1 MNCFR
6 SNKRSK
12 SSSITRGSSSPSS
25 SFELKKQDGSTEN
38 RMPKVKH
45 EVLLRILGSKVY
57 LMEGGEVIE
66 LANGDFTLV
75 RISDENVSVATI
87 VSVGD
92 DELQWPLTKDEPVVK
107 LDSLHYLFSLPMKDG
122 DPLSYG
128 VTFLDQYDPNLGA
141 LDSFLKDHALLTVSG
156 SSNSTKKKDIQW
168 KEFAPRI
175 DDYNNV
181 LAKAI
186 AGGTGQIVK
195 GIFKC
200 SNAYT
205 NQVQKGGE
213 TILISQ
219 AEVKNDAA
227 PTESKRSSSSGSTKK
242 NGINKSLKRVRKLSK
257 MTEKMSK
264 AMLDGVGIA
273 TGSVMAPVVRS
284 QAGKAFLTMVP
295 GEVLLASLDAVN
307 KIIDAA
313 EAAEKQ
319 AFSATSGAV
328 TRMVSERFGENAGV
342 ATEDALAT
350 AGHCFGTAWNV
361 FKIRKA
367 INPASSVSSGILKNN
382 PHPKKP

>member
-1 MNCFR
+1 MSCFR
-6 SNKRSK
+6 PNKRSN
-12 SSSITRGSSSPSS
+12 SSTKKSPSS
-25 SFELKKQDGSTEN
+25 ELQNQDIPEMKN
-38 RMPKVKH
+38 VKH
-45 EVLLRILGSKVY
+45 EVLLRIPECKVH
-57 LMEGGEVIE
+57 LMEEGEVVEI
-66 LANGDFTLV
+66 ANGDFRV
-75 RISDENVSVATI
+75 IRISEENVSIATI
-87 VSVGD
+87 IKVGDDDD

-107 LDSLHYLFSLPMKDG
+107 LDSLNYLFSLPMKNG

-128 VTFLDQYDPNLGA
+128 VTFLDGGNLGY
-141 LDSFLKDHALLTVSG
+141 LDSFLKENSLLTIISAS
-156 SSNSTKKKDIQW
+156 SSNYKKKDIDW

-213 TILISQ
+213 TILNSQ
-219 AEVKNDAA
+219 VQVKKGGGTD
-227 PTESKRSSSSGSTKK
+227 ESKRGNNSNTPTTTKK
-242 NGINKSLKRVRKLSK
+242 NGVNKTLKRVRKLSK

-284 QAGKAFLTMVP
+284 QAGKKFLSMLP
-295 GEVLLASLDAVN
+295 GQVLLASLDALN
-307 KIIDAA
+307 KIMDAA

-319 AFSATSGAV
+319 ALSATSGAV
-328 TRMVSERFGENAGV
+328 TRMVSNRYGENAGE

-367 INPASSVSSGILKNN
+367 VNPASSVSTGVLKNVSN
-382 PHPKKP
+382 HKRL